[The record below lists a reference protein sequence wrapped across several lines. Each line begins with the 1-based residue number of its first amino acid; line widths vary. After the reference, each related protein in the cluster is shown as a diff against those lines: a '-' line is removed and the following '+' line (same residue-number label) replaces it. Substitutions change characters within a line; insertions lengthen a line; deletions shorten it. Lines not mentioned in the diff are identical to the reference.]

1 MFTRK
6 LMLFIL
12 IVFLNLNLYSEKVSK
27 DIIKK
32 IAINWMNEKTNKKFS
47 YNNINSISSITNNTD
62 TLFYIVEFSPEGF
75 IIISADD
82 IALPVLMY
90 TDEGRYTNNLPQGF
104 SEMLFHRK
112 NEIEEAR
119 KTVTITNENIK
130 RIWQKYSVDEKLF
143 IQKGCSESIS
153 PLLTTK
159 WGQHYPYNKFCPPT
173 DTSGSGGRTWA
184 GCVAVAMAQ
193 ILKYYNWPVNG
204 KGKYEYNHRDYG
216 KISANFGTTYYD
228 WDNMTNSIDD
238 KSSITNIDAIA
249 KLIYHCGVSVQMGY
263 GPNGSGAETSAIKYS
278 LRGFFRYT
286 EDASI
291 FWKVYNNKV
300 VYSDS
305 GWIEIIKKELINK
318 KPVIYRGNNSK
329 GYQGHAFVVDGFT
342 DNYFHINWGW
352 GGSLNGY
359 FLLTALTPTTTYDFS
374 YDNMAIININPEKMI
389 TNVYPEK
396 NMKDVNKNVTLNWD
410 CRNYSYIDT
419 FKIIISTDK
428 KFNQIFKEIITRNLK
443 TNIALCAG
451 NTYYWKIL
459 SFTKNGDLES
469 SDIFSFSTKLPDNFY
484 LYQNF
489 PNPFNSQTTI
499 SFEIKE
505 PTNVKLKIYSLL
517 GEEVMT
523 LINSYLQPK
532 EYRISFDAK
541 NLPSGV
547 YFYSLET
554 DNFFDIKRFL
564 LLK

>member
-6 LMLFIL
+6 LILFIL
-12 IVFLNLNLYSEKVSK
+12 IIFLNLNLYSEKVSK

-143 IQKGCSESIS
+143 SKKGNIKTIG
-153 PLLTTK
+153 PLLNTT
-159 WGQHYPYNKFCPPT
+159 WSQNYPYNKFCPPT
-173 DTSGSGGRTWA
+173 NTLGSGGRTYA
-184 GCVAVAMAQ
+184 GCVAVALAQ
-193 ILKYYNWPVNG
+193 LIKYYNWPING
-204 KGKYEYNHRDYG
+204 KGYYEYDHFIYG
-216 KISANFGTTYYD
+216 KISANFGATTYD
-228 WDNMTNSIDD
+228 WVNMINTINENSAEI
-238 KSSITNIDAIA
+238 NIDAIA
-249 KLIYHCGVSVQMGY
+249 KLIFHCGVSVSMNY
-263 GPNGSGAETSAIKYS
+263 SPVNSYAETTDVKSALIN
-278 LRGFFRYT
+278 FFRYS
-286 EDASI
+286 EESKIIMKKLDNQI
-291 FWKVYNNKV
+291 

-305 GWIEIIKKELINK
+305 QWVELIKSELLNMR
-318 KPVIYRGNNSK
+318 PLIYRGNNSE
-329 GYQGHAFVVDGFT
+329 GYQGHAFVVDGFN
-342 DNYFHINWGW
+342 DGYFHINWGW
-352 GGSLNGY
+352 GGNFNGY
-359 FLLTALTPTTTYDFS
+359 FLLTALTPTNTFDFS
-374 YDNMAIININPEKMI
+374 YDNIAIINIKPEKSM
-389 TNVYPEK
+389 K
-396 NMKDVNKNVTLNWD
+396 N
-410 CRNYSYIDT
+410 T
-419 FKIIISTDK
+419 FTD
-428 KFNQIFKEIITRNLK
+428 
-443 TNIALCAG
+443 
-451 NTYYWKIL
+451 
-459 SFTKNGDLES
+459 
-469 SDIFSFSTKLPDNFY
+469 KLPDNFY
-484 LYQNF
+484 LYQNY
-489 PNPFNSQTTI
+489 PNPFNSKTTI

-505 PTNVKLKIYSLL
+505 PTNVKLKVYSLL
-517 GEEVMT
+517 GEEVIT

-541 NLPSGV
+541 NLPSGI

-554 DNFFDIKRFL
+554 DNYFDIKRFL